1 MSFQVGEKS
10 LKSGKKPKTSLV
22 NPNYVQSSLVKAV
35 NSQLALKDGGKARY
49 SRHQGPE
56 MMGGKVKYTPKTPIL
71 SLMGVEIFSTFA

>member
-10 LKSGKKPKTSLV
+10 LKSGKKAKTSLV

-35 NSQLALKDGGKARY
+35 NSQLALKEGGKAARY

-56 MMGGKVKYTPKTPIL
+56 MMGGKVKCTPRTPIL
-71 SLMGVEIFSTFA
+71 MTFSTCA